1 MLYCEAGILHHSIIV
16 IIVMMV
22 FVVLGLMMFLVL
34 FVLLV
39 LMLMLMTVVI
49 EVITPFVIYAGVGV
63 DSPAR
68 RQYYG
73 QQQAQRQKK
82 PV

>member
-22 FVVLGLMMFLVL
+22 FVVLGLMMFLLL
-34 FVLLV
+34 FGLLV
-39 LMLMLMTVVI
+39 FVLMTVVI
-49 EVITPFVIYAGVGV
+49 EVITPFVIYAGMGV